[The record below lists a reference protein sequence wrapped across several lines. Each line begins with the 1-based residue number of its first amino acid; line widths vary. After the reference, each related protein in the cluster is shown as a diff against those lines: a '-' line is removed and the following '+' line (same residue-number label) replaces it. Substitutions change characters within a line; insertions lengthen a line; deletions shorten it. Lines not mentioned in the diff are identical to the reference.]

1 MFAKKGEI
9 VNNKFTKLKQAKV
22 RTKNER
28 PDIFLEGEQL
38 TKATTAWNQEMDIK
52 YFESVRDKMRKSTPN
67 SFLKQHPNFRKTP
80 APRSTPTE
88 F

>member
-52 YFESVRDKMRKSTPN
+52 YF
-67 SFLKQHPNFRKTP
+67 
-80 APRSTPTE
+80 
-88 F
+88 